1 MCNTPRHSRGAL
13 YPPLCRVRESQFIY
27 AQLPCTVPR
36 VNNEAT
42 GCRRPH
48 RREPSMTDRATLMA
62 RITRPVSPSHPP
74 AILWQPTRPTP
85 PNLFY
90 DSLFKNKQRILSP
103 RPYIRPAI
111 RYVDLDAPS
120 FFCRYPLF
128 FFFFFFRI
136 YQLLSAIPYFGR
148 VGGSVYITKE
158 IGWGRKW
165 LFNKKAG

>member
-1 MCNTPRHSRGAL
+1 MAQTLDQPLLLSSRSAMNKCSLLSCSEFSGKKSAKLSSTTAMTNSPSSRDHLETREAGRMCNTPRHSRGAL

-27 AQLPCTVPR
+27 AQLPCTVSR

-90 DSLFKNKQRILSP
+90 DSLFKNK
-103 RPYIRPAI
+103 
-111 RYVDLDAPS
+111 
-120 FFCRYPLF
+120 
-128 FFFFFFRI
+128 
-136 YQLLSAIPYFGR
+136 
-148 VGGSVYITKE
+148 
-158 IGWGRKW
+158 
-165 LFNKKAG
+165 